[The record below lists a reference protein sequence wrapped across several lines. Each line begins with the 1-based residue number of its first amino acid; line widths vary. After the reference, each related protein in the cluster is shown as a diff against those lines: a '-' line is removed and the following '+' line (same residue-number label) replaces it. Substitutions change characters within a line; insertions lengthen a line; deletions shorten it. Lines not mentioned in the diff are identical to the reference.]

1 MGLSDWLEN
10 LDNIYHSNLYHLGL
24 LDWSENAV
32 MDETTMLNVY
42 KSEGETISKTKLI
55 GGVLMQQQNKIA
67 ETKFPVYL
75 VVIGEERNS
84 GTSQR
89 FLATHSSFV
98 IITTVLESSRD
109 NNIRLLSTYIMS
121 SSWITMKGRSEI

>member
-1 MGLSDWLEN
+1 
-10 LDNIYHSNLYHLGL
+10 
-24 LDWSENAV
+24 
-32 MDETTMLNVY
+32 MDETKMLNVY

-67 ETKFPVYL
+67 ETKFPVWRIYL

-109 NNIRLLSTYIMS
+109 NNIRLLSIYLLT
-121 SSWITMKGRSEI
+121 SSWITMKGRSEIWNW